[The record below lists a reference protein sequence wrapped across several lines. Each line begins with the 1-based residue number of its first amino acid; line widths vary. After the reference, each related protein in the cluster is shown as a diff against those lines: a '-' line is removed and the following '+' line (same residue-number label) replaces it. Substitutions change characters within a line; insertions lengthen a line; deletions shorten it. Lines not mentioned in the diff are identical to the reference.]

1 MRPLLLCPY
10 WTRARRA
17 VSAYW
22 CARQESNLQ
31 RDAAFEAGA
40 SACSATGAYKKRH
53 ALAKACRRD
62 HDLVLV
68 PLRGRTYLYPVG
80 YQLLSRSGWDTY
92 LWPMLVLGTGTLQKP
107 QRRGT
112 MRSIHTGQLNIGS
125 PPFSKLEPRQRT
137 DDAFCHV
144 CVPISRLPGSP
155 PGLRA
160 AQRVGASEGNR
171 TLALSVE
178 G

>member
-1 MRPLLLCPY
+1 MRSPKH
-10 WTRARRA
+10 
-17 VSAYW
+17 
-22 CARQESNLQ
+22 
-31 RDAAFEAGA
+31 AAAEKINVFPI
-40 SACSATGAYKKRH
+40 T
-53 ALAKACRRD
+53 
-62 HDLVLV
+62 
-68 PLRGRTYLYPVG
+68 GRTYLYPVG
-80 YQLLSRSGWDTY
+80 YQLLSRRGWDTY

-112 MRSIHTGQLNIGS
+112 MRSIHTGQINIGP
-125 PPFSKLEPRQRT
+125 PPFSKIEPRQRT
-137 DDAFCHV
+137 DDAVCHV
-144 CVPISRLPGSP
+144 CVTISRLPGSP